1 LQRILPAGLGE
12 RQGAKLRRNI
22 VFKGVTSGC
31 IFGEFVIDLRSVS
44 CPNQSRRM
52 EIVLTSAST
61 SQHAPLWRKVLPV
74 ALAAMFAFA
83 CGCERSGPISG
94 AQGENEA
101 NYQRAKKL
109 GEQHDFEGAAEFY
122 KRALAVNP
130 EFASA
135 HLELGLLCDDK
146 LGDPIAA
153 IYHYRQ
159 YLELRPDS
167 DKRQLVTDF
176 IERAKLSLAAK
187 LPQSPIIDPSELT
200 RLQNEKAAML
210 QENAMLR
217 TRVAELEK
225 AASVAAAKPMVSAE
239 SAPTS
244 ASATP
249 VTPSAAPVVMASA
262 PVTLPV
268 EDAPVESTRG
278 RMHIVQKGDTL
289 YSLALRYYGARAGWE
304 RIYQANRSGLP
315 SRDQLKVGQQL
326 VIP

>member
-1 LQRILPAGLGE
+1 MENIL
-12 RQGAKLRRNI
+12 
-22 VFKGVTSGC
+22 S
-31 IFGEFVIDLRSVS
+31 
-44 CPNQSRRM
+44 
-52 EIVLTSAST
+52 SAST
-61 SQHAPLWRKVLPV
+61 NQCAPLWRKLLPV

-83 CGCERSGPISG
+83 CGCERSGPAAG
-94 AQGENEA
+94 AQAEGEA

-109 GEQHDFEGAAEFY
+109 SEQHDFEGAAEFY
-122 KRALAVNP
+122 KRALSVNP
-130 EFASA
+130 ELASA

-153 IYHYRQ
+153 IYHYRR

-200 RLQNEKAAML
+200 RLQNEKAALL
-210 QENAMLR
+210 QENAVLR
-217 TRVAELEK
+217 TQVAELQK
-225 AASVAAAKPMVSAE
+225 AAAAAVVKAPVD
-239 SAPTS
+239 SAPTVAS
-244 ASATP
+244 ASPATTP
-249 VTPSAAPVVMASA
+249 VTPPAASVVMASA
-262 PVTLPV
+262 PVT
-268 EDAPVESTRG
+268 DAPVEPARA
-278 RMHIVQKGDTL
+278 RMHVVQKGDTL
-289 YSLALRYYGARAGWE
+289 YSLALRYYGTRVSWD

>member
-1 LQRILPAGLGE
+1 
-12 RQGAKLRRNI
+12 
-22 VFKGVTSGC
+22 
-31 IFGEFVIDLRSVS
+31 
-44 CPNQSRRM
+44 M

-61 SQHAPLWRKVLPV
+61 SQPAPRWRAVLPV
-74 ALAAMFAFA
+74 AFAAMFAFA
-83 CGCERSGPISG
+83 CGCERSGPTSG
-94 AQGENEA
+94 AQAEREA

-122 KRALAVNP
+122 KRALSVNP

-153 IYHYRQ
+153 IYHYRR

-187 LPQSPIIDPSELT
+187 LPQSPITDPSELT
-200 RLQNEKAAML
+200 RLQNEKAALL

-217 TRVAELEK
+217 TQVAELEK
-225 AASVAAAKPMVSAE
+225 AATAVAVKPTVSVD
-239 SAPTS
+239 SAPALAS
-244 ASATP
+244 ASP
-249 VTPSAAPVVMASA
+249 VTPAAATVVMASA
-262 PVTLPV
+262 PVALPTT
-268 EDAPVESTRG
+268 DAPVESTRG
-278 RMHIVQKGDTL
+278 RMHVVQKGDTL
-289 YSLALRYYGARAGWE
+289 YSLALRYYGTRAGWE

-315 SRDQLKVGQQL
+315 NRNQLKVGQQL